1 MFNPFE
7 CKRIRRGYG
16 IWPIRN
22 KHEAKALY
30 EFCKQQF
37 KERDIEQIK
46 LNKKRFQIY
55 RAYMEVYDFEFNNY
69 KGFIN
74 YKIFDIHNPLTIVID
89 GEHYTASTY
98 CLARDLAGWFWS

>member
-37 KERDIEQIK
+37 KEHSIEQIK

-55 RAYMEVYDFEFNNY
+55 RAYMEIYDFEYNNARGWQHY
-69 KGFIN
+69 KMIEIGKPF
-74 YKIFDIHNPLTIVID
+74 KIKID
-89 GEHYTASTY
+89 GEY
-98 CLARDLAGWFWS
+98 CPTICFAFAQQFARWFWS